1 MKKIIYWSPYL
12 GHIGTKKSTFNSA
25 KSLSLYGKGK
35 FDVKLVNA
43 VGEWSSTKDINT
55 VNFFNNIYNLLPKGG
70 FIKSR
75 FSYSIIF
82 LLSIIPLY
90 KLLKK
95 NKPDYLIAHLITSLP
110 IFLFRIFNFKT
121 KLILRISGYPKLNFT
136 RKFLWK
142 FCSKKIHIVTCPS
155 KELRE
160 QLNNSKI
167 FDEKKIIV
175 LYDSVINIQEVNNKK
190 KIPLEKSLSKIKYFL
205 AIGRLTKQKN
215 FGFLIDCFNELIKKD
230 NSINLVIIGE
240 GEDYITLKKKI
251 DRYNLKQNIF
261 LIGFKNNVFK
271 YLKKCEAFILSS
283 LWEDPGFVI
292 VEAMYSNSFVISSNC
307 ESGPKEIISNH
318 RGILFKNNS
327 KDDFIEKF
335 SKFIQLDNKERIDIK
350 LNAKKFT
357 KEFSLLKHF
366 KRIENILS

>member
-1 MKKIIYWSPYL
+1 MII
-12 GHIGTKKSTFNSA
+12 
-25 KSLSLYGKGK
+25 
-35 FDVKLVNA
+35 
-43 VGEWSSTKDINT
+43 
-55 VNFFNNIYNLLPKGG
+55 
-70 FIKSR
+70 
-75 FSYSIIF
+75 
-82 LLSIIPLY
+82 
-90 KLLKK
+90 
-95 NKPDYLIAHLITSLP
+95 HLITSLP
-110 IFLFRIFNFKT
+110 LFLNLLFKFQT
-121 KLILRISGYPKLNFT
+121 KFILRISGKPKLNFI
-136 RKFLWK
+136 RFFFWK
-142 FCSKKIHIVTCPS
+142 IALKEIFKITFPTLETMNYFKSLNIVEEEKLSLLYDPIIS
-155 KELRE
+155 IKQIKGEILDE
-160 QLNNSKI
+160 DI
-167 FDEKKIIV
+167 DEKLK
-175 LYDSVINIQEVNNKK
+175 NKNFF
-190 KIPLEKSLSKIKYFL
+190 LS
-205 AIGRLTKQKN
+205 IGRLTKQKN